1 MTRSRQFIAGFLSLV
16 GCVALSLPATAAD
29 DSRMGGKNQGTQQEK
44 EKDAFQQQRSDK
56 TQQGQEM
63 INQQS
68 MSSQQSDKSKPDCSS
83 VTAVAGCN
91 YPSSDSKQGA
101 SQSKNTGADLSGGR
115 DSHLGP
121 HEGQDSQ
128 SSKKSMKGS
137 GSSSDR

>member
-1 MTRSRQFIAGFLSLV
+1 MTRSRLFITGLLSFV
-16 GCVALSLPATAAD
+16 GCVALSVPAMAAD

-44 EKDAFQQQRSDK
+44 EGFQQQRSDK
-56 TQQGQEM
+56 TQQGQDM
-63 INQQS
+63 INKQP
-68 MSSQQSDKSKPDCSS
+68 MSSQQSDKSKSDCSS
-83 VTAVAGCN
+83 VSAGPGCG
-91 YPSSDSKQGA
+91 YPSDSKQGG
-101 SQSKNTGADLSGGR
+101 SQSKNMGADLTGGR

>member
-1 MTRSRQFIAGFLSLV
+1 MTRSRLFITGLLSFV
-16 GCVALSLPATAAD
+16 GCVALSVPVMAAD
-29 DSRMGGKNQGTQQEK
+29 DSHMGGKNQGTQQEK
-44 EKDAFQQQRSDK
+44 EGFQQQRSDK
-56 TQQGQEM
+56 TQQGQDM
-63 INQQS
+63 INKQP
-68 MSSQQSDKSKPDCSS
+68 MSSQQSDKSKSDCSS

-91 YPSSDSKQGA
+91 YPNEGKQGGT
-101 SQSKNTGADLSGGR
+101 QSKNTGADLSAGR

>member
-1 MTRSRQFIAGFLSLV
+1 MTRSRLFITGLLSFV
-16 GCVALSLPATAAD
+16 GCVALSVPAMAAD

-44 EKDAFQQQRSDK
+44 EGFQQQRSDK
-56 TQQGQEM
+56 TQQGQDM
-63 INQQS
+63 INKQP
-68 MSSQQSDKSKPDCSS
+68 MSSQQSDKSKDCSS

-91 YPSSDSKQGA
+91 YPNEGKPGGT
-101 SQSKNTGADLSGGR
+101 QSKNTGADLSAGR

>member
-1 MTRSRQFIAGFLSLV
+1 MTRSRLFIAGLLSFV
-16 GCVALSLPATAAD
+16 GCVALSVPAMAAE

-44 EKDAFQQQRSDK
+44 EGFQQQRSDK
-56 TQQGQEM
+56 TQQGQDM
-63 INQQS
+63 INKQP
-68 MSSQQSDKSKPDCSS
+68 MSSQQSDKSKADCSS

-91 YPSSDSKQGA
+91 YPNEGKQGGQA
-101 SQSKNTGADLSGGR
+101 KNTGADLSGGR